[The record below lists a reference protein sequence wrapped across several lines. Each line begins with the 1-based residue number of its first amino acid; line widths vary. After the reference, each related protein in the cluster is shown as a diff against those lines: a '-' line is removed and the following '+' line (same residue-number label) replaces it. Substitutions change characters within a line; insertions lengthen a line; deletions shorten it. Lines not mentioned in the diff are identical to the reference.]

1 MSTEFVI
8 FAPLL
13 AIVAG
18 MLVGFGIVHYLD
30 NRP

>member
-8 FAPLL
+8 FAPFLALVALL
-13 AIVAG
+13 LVA
-18 MLVGFGIVHYLD
+18 FGIVHYLD

>member
-8 FAPLL
+8 FAPFL
-13 AIVAG
+13 AIVAL
-18 MLVGFGIVHYLD
+18 MLVAFGIVQYLD

>member
-13 AIVAG
+13 AIVVL
-18 MLVGFGIVHYLD
+18 MLVGFGFAHYLD

>member
-8 FAPLL
+8 FAPFL
-13 AIVAG
+13 ALVAL
-18 MLVGFGIVHYLD
+18 MLVAFGIVQYLD